1 VLLICI
7 NVHLQIMIQYHLKK
21 CSERIETVSKLNGLE
36 KVIEKVEQAEK
47 LDEGLFVQAIS
58 AMKAA
63 FPAEDFS
70 GAELLFKTQP
80 TEAVLYLVNEHL
92 PNWTISLKGKAR
104 EVDGQ
109 WTCTLRE
116 VTARDDDAVIGF
128 GTGLSLSLAILS
140 AVLKA
145 SLWRK
150 NAS

>member
-1 VLLICI
+1 V
-7 NVHLQIMIQYHLKK
+7 N
-21 CSERIETVSKLNGLE
+21 TLE
-36 KVIEKVEQAEK
+36 KVIEKVGQAK
-47 LDEGLFVQAIS
+47 QLDEALFAQATS

-70 GAELLFKTQP
+70 DAELLFRNQP
-80 TEAVLYLVNEHL
+80 TEAVLYLVDRHF

-104 EVDGQ
+104 EVDGN

-116 VTARDDDAVIGF
+116 TSARDDDAVIGF
-128 GTGLSLSLAILS
+128 GTGPRLSLALLS

-150 NAS
+150 STD